1 MSPNFT
7 LYAALLFYTAGTLIA
22 LASLFTRERRT
33 QHAALVL
40 MIGGFL
46 CHTTWIGTI
55 CARTHHPPL
64 TNLPEAAAFVAWC
77 IFVVE
82 LALFIRYR
90 VQAASFFVCFLLE
103 ESTRT
108 WPSTHE
114 ALKASLGSKFVVE
127 DEKTASFNWCLAAI
141 SLGLQGVRN
150 TFVPEQAGKLEKW
163 IFMSMTDWAVDE
175 VKRYDAAFQ
184 KGFKWI
190 FVDMNDQCRTFD
202 KLKPEAEAAFRRE
215 NPLGGVPGRLLHRW
229 LGNNITNCEADI
241 LGNKTGFIDAWAML
255 EAESALAGLAVTW
268 NWKKIKDDFNLVPS
282 PADNG

>member
-90 VQAASFFVCFLLE
+90 TRMVDRYLLLDLSILLLSASL
-103 ESTRT
+103 
-108 WPSTHE
+108 
-114 ALKASLGSKFVVE
+114 ALKELVLDPTMAAHPPIGLSPNLSADYLLMRAVGDPDVLLASDLGVRHAAAALDIEISDNRPDLAPWRSYVTHQLWASL
-127 DEKTASFNWCLAAI
+127 
-141 SLGLQGVRN
+141 
-150 TFVPEQAGKLEKW
+150 
-163 IFMSMTDWAVDE
+163 
-175 VKRYDAAFQ
+175 
-184 KGFKWI
+184 
-190 FVDMNDQCRTFD
+190 
-202 KLKPEAEAAFRRE
+202 
-215 NPLGGVPGRLLHRW
+215 
-229 LGNNITNCEADI
+229 
-241 LGNKTGFIDAWAML
+241 
-255 EAESALAGLAVTW
+255 
-268 NWKKIKDDFNLVPS
+268 
-282 PADNG
+282 